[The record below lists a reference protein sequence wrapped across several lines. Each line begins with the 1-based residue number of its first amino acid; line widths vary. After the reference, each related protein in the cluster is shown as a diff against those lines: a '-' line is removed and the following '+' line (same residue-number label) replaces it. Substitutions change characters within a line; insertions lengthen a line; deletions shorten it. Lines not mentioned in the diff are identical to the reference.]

1 MKHTKMIPKY
11 EEEINKLAEDHLMA
25 LLNLH
30 TTSFYQ
36 GVKVGQRNAL
46 FAMSIG
52 LVAGFIGLTI
62 AGVEYL
68 EHKEQP

>member
-11 EEEINKLAEDHLMA
+11 EPEINKLAEEHLMA
-25 LLNLH
+25 LLNLSA
-30 TTSFYQ
+30 TSFHD

-46 FAMSIG
+46 FTMSIG
-52 LVAGFIGLTI
+52 LLVGVIGLTI